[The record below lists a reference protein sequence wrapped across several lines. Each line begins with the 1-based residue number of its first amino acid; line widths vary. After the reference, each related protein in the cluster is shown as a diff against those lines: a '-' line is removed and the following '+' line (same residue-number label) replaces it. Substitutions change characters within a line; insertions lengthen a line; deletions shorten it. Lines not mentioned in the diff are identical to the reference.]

1 MASEANTADLVGA
14 DAPRLRTREIIY
26 RHSVVV
32 RVTHWLNVVAVS
44 LLLMSGLNIFNAHPQ
59 LYWGAYGA
67 DFDRAWLEAVPLHP
81 GVATSPGVLRI
92 GSLTLKTTGV
102 LGVSSGPHGERLVQ
116 GFPQWTTLPSWRD
129 LATARRWHFFL
140 AWILVANGLIY
151 LVAGLINGHLKRDLA
166 PTRNDLAPANLVQS
180 VVDHIK
186 LKHPVGE
193 AAKRYNV
200 LQKLA
205 YVGVALI
212 VLPLIVA
219 TGLTMSPGFD
229 AVAPWLLDLF
239 GGRQSARS
247 IHFICANLIVLFVIV
262 HVVEVFLAGVV
273 NEIGSMITGR
283 YIVPQEAHR

>member
-1 MASEANTADLVGA
+1 MASEANTVAPLVSKA
-14 DAPRLRTREIIY
+14 SNRHPRDVIY
-26 RHSVVV
+26 RHSRVV
-32 RVTHWLNVVAVS
+32 RVTHWLNVLAVS

-81 GVATSPGVLRI
+81 GVAASPGVFRV
-92 GSLTLKTTGV
+92 GNLTLNTTGV
-102 LGVSSGPHGERLVQ
+102 LGVSEGPNGERLVQ
-116 GFPQWTTLPSWRD
+116 GFPRWTTLPSWRD

-151 LVAGLINGHLKRDLA
+151 FVAGLINGHLKRDLA
-166 PTRNDLAPANLVQS
+166 PTAKDLAPTNLARS
-180 VVDHIK
+180 VIDHIK

-205 YVGVALI
+205 YVGVALV
-212 VLPLIVA
+212 VLPMVVA

-283 YIVPQEAHR
+283 YVVPQETH

>member
-1 MASEANTADLVGA
+1 MASEANTADLLEA
-14 DAPRLRTREIIY
+14 HAPPPRPREIIY
-26 RHSVVV
+26 RHSLVV
-32 RVTHWLNVVAVS
+32 RLTHWLNVLAVS

-81 GVATSPGVLRI
+81 GNPTSPGVFRV
-92 GSLTLKTTGV
+92 GDLTLKTTGV
-102 LGVSSGPHGERLVQ
+102 LGVSKGPHGERLEQ
-116 GFPQWTTLPSWRD
+116 GFPWWTTLPSWRD

-140 AWILVANGLIY
+140 AWILVANGLVYI
-151 LVAGLINGHLKRDLA
+151 VMGLINGHLKRDLA
-166 PTRNDLAPANLVQS
+166 PTRKDLAPANLVQS
-180 VVDHIK
+180 VIDHIK

-200 LQKLA
+200 LQKMA

-212 VLPLIVA
+212 VLPLVVA

-229 AVAPWLLDLF
+229 AIAPWLLDLF

-283 YIVPQEAHR
+283 YVVPQETH

>member
-1 MASEANTADLVGA
+1 MASELISTESLVQNA
-14 DAPRLRTREIIY
+14 SPRTDREVIY
-26 RHSVVV
+26 RHSRVV
-32 RVTHWLNVVAVS
+32 RITHWLNVIAVS

-67 DFDRAWLEAVPLHP
+67 DFDHAWLEIVAVHP
-81 GVATSPGVLRI
+81 AGAQAQGVLRV
-92 GSLTLKTTGV
+92 GDVTLRTTGI
-102 LGVSSGPHGERLVQ
+102 LGVSRGPHGETLYQ
-116 GFPQWTTLPSWRD
+116 GFPRWITLPSWRD

-140 AWILVANGLIY
+140 AWVLVANGLIY
-151 LVAGLINGHLKRDLA
+151 LLAGMINGHLRRDLA
-166 PTRNDLAPANLVQS
+166 PSTAELAPSNLARS
-180 VVDHIK
+180 IVDHIK

-193 AAKRYNV
+193 DAKRYNI

-205 YVGVALI
+205 YVGVALV

-229 AVAPWLLDLF
+229 AIAPWLLNLF

-247 IHFICANLIVLFVIV
+247 IHFICANLIVLFVVV
-262 HVVEVFLAGVV
+262 HVVEVILAGVV

-283 YIVPQEAHR
+283 YVVPQERH